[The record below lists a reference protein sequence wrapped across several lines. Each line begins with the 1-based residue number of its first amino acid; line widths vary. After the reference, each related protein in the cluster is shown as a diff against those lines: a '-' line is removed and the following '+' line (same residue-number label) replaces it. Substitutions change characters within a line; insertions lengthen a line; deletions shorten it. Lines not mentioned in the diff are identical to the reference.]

1 MSQQDPSAVRT
12 SAARRA
18 SPRRALGAACALV
31 ATALAACGG
40 EATEG
45 TPIALRAHQMGCTI
59 PALQA
64 TLQIAGVAERC
75 PLEVRADT
83 QTVEGRCAAVP
94 TGTVIDLRL
103 VYYVLLA
110 MQNDPVELATS
121 SLQADLR
128 SISSKAVVIDF
139 NQGELVRDYDD
150 DQDGKSNLDEVC
162 AGEDPRFR
170 GE

>member
-1 MSQQDPSAVRT
+1 
-12 SAARRA
+12 
-18 SPRRALGAACALV
+18 
-31 ATALAACGG
+31 
-40 EATEG
+40 
-45 TPIALRAHQMGCTI
+45 
-59 PALQA
+59 
-64 TLQIAGVAERC
+64 
-75 PLEVRADT
+75 
-83 QTVEGRCAAVP
+83 
-94 TGTVIDLRL
+94 

-110 MQNDPVELATS
+110 MQNDPVELATI